1 MLFRF
6 FLFVTFND
14 NNEVMREVCLNSRQK
29 VYIVYFSRLTNH
41 VLCENMWL
49 YRNLLNICYYLLKD
63 IVLKIVIFGF
73 IKRYVS
79 V

>member
-1 MLFRF
+1 
-6 FLFVTFND
+6 
-14 NNEVMREVCLNSRQK
+14 MREVCLNSRQK